1 MMTSASESTN
11 ATGVRRGLG
20 RTNIRVAWWMIG
32 AGMVAGAVM
41 GLWSF
46 GGPIEPPPGFRAF
59 DDLPRRLTRLGH
71 IAAIA
76 LPALNL
82 LYVPWMRRARWGD
95 VVRRSGCRLLLF
107 GTVALPSLLGL
118 AAFWDPA
125 RYLLPL
131 PVAAL
136 IAAILLLAVGLS
148 RGAAPRGAAPP
159 PRGRR

>member
-1 MMTSASESTN
+1 MTRTSGGTDRT
-11 ATGVRRGLG
+11 ATRRALG
-20 RTNIRVAWWMIG
+20 GANIRVAWWMIG
-32 AGMVAGAVM
+32 ASMAAGGVM

-46 GGPIEPPPGFRAF
+46 GGPLEPPPGFRAF

-82 LYVPWMRRARWGD
+82 LYVPGMRRARWGD
-95 VVRRSGCRLLLF
+95 AVRRAGCRLMLF
-107 GTVALPSLLGL
+107 GTVALPSLLVL
-118 AAFWDPA
+118 AAFWDPG

-136 IAAILLLAVGLS
+136 IAATLLLAAGLS
-148 RGAAPRGAAPP
+148 RRAAPP
-159 PRGRR
+159 APDRP